1 MKRFL
6 SLSVFTALFIVAPLA
21 SAQDGDGYNEGVS
34 RNHVSADNT
43 WANRSLTPHKLQL
56 QIFAG
61 PTSHQALSIRG
72 GAQEFGL
79 TIRHSH
85 PRHNQVGIPLG
96 LSFGVLDNLEVG
108 IGLPIYLSPGDF
120 GDLPLWVTYRFMEGN
135 FQMGAQLALFL
146 PTSSDFGLQV
156 GLPMMYSN
164 GHIRVDTG
172 VFARFNFSDPVVTS
186 VFVPARIGF
195 QITDG
200 LYAGAQT
207 ELRVSVYRSYA
218 YFNMPIYGFVGYTL
232 NGGLGPIDLGFRF
245 GFDNFI
251 RAGRGID
258 RPVELR
264 NFSFALGANIGI
276 QF

>member
-6 SLSVFTALFIVAPLA
+6 SFAILSALVAIAPLA
-21 SAQDGDGYNEGVS
+21 SAQDDGTYTEGVNRS
-34 RNHVSADNT
+34 HVSADNS
-43 WANRSLTPHKLQL
+43 WANRTLTPHKLQL

-85 PRHNQVGIPLG
+85 PDHNQVGIPLG

-120 GDLPLWVTYRFMEGN
+120 GDLPIWATYQFLEGN

-146 PTSSDFGLQV
+146 PTSSDFGLQL

-164 GHIRVDTG
+164 GNIRVDTG
-172 VFARFNFSDPVVTS
+172 VFARVNFSSPVAS
-186 VFVPARIGF
+186 SIFVPARIGF
-195 QITDG
+195 QITDA

-207 ELRVSVYRSYA
+207 EFRVSLYRSHA

-232 NGGLGPIDLGFRF
+232 DGGLGPIDLGFRF

-251 RAGRGID
+251 RAGHGVD
-258 RPVELR
+258 RVVELR
-264 NFSFALGANIGI
+264 NFGFALGANIGI